1 MTGPSKSAGA
11 PLADASRAELAW
23 RSMAARTLAG
33 IGLALFVASVFLGAY
48 RALIDRRV
56 DQLWQL
62 LQAESG
68 AEVFDPAMVAE
79 LPEPAR
85 RFLLHAI
92 RPGTVLA
99 RSVTLQ
105 MRGRIALT
113 PGADKIALRAREL
126 LAPQAFIW
134 QASVGAG
141 TRRISGHDLFAQG
154 EGAMRWFLWGIVPIV
169 QASGPDLSRS
179 AAGRVALEAALWLPS
194 ALLPQAGARW
204 EAIDRAR
211 ARVHLGIDGERL
223 APLLTIAD
231 DGRPR
236 RIEMQ
241 RWDAEGLDG
250 TPGYVPWAGEVLGE
264 ERTFGGYTIA
274 TRVRATARAG
284 TPQAHEFFEAL
295 ITDAQYR

>member
-1 MTGPSKSAGA
+1 MRAVAGV
-11 PLADASRAELAW
+11 
-23 RSMAARTLAG
+23 
-33 IGLALFVASVFLGAY
+33 GLALFVLLVFLGAY
-48 RALIDRRV
+48 RALVDRRV
-56 DQLWQL
+56 DHLWQR
-62 LQAESG
+62 LQAEPG
-68 AEVFDPAMVAE
+68 NEAFDPVMVAE

-85 RFLLHAI
+85 RFLRHAI

-105 MRGRIALT
+105 MHGRIALT
-113 PGADKIALRAREL
+113 PGADKIPLRARQL
-126 LAPQAFIW
+126 LAPQGLIW

-141 TRRISGHDLFAQG
+141 TRRISGHDLFVDG
-154 EGAMRWFLWGIVPIV
+154 EGAMRWFMWGVVPIV
-169 QASGPDLSRS
+169 QASGPDQSRS
-179 AAGRVALEAALWLPS
+179 GAGRVALEVALWLPC

-204 EAIDRAR
+204 EAIDGER
-211 ARVHLGIDGERL
+211 ARVHLSVDGERL
-223 APLLTIAD
+223 APVLSIAD

-241 RWDAEGLDG
+241 RWDAEGLSG

-284 TPQAHEFFEAL
+284 TPQAHEFFEAVV
-295 ITDAQYR
+295 TDAQYR